1 MGAIASGGVSFLND
15 SVIQFLC
22 ISADVI
28 AQAAARERRELEQR
42 EQVFGA
48 ARRVALRDRTVILV
62 DDGLA
67 TGASMRVA
75 VIAVRQKLP
84 ARVIVAVPV
93 AARDACREMKQQADD
108 VVCVQT
114 PFHFEGVG
122 QWYEDFEQTTD
133 EEVRALLEQGAKF
146 GPEAAGKGVQT

>member
-1 MGAIASGGVSFLND
+1 
-15 SVIQFLC
+15 
-22 ISADVI
+22 
-28 AQAAARERRELEQR
+28 
-42 EQVFGA
+42 
-48 ARRVALRDRTVILV
+48 LV

-133 EEVRALLEQGAKF
+133 EEVRALLEQRAKF